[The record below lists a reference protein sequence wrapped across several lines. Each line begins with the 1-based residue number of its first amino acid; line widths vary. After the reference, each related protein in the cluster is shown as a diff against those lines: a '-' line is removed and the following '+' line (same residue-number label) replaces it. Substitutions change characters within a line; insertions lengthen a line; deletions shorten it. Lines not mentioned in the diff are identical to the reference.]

1 MGAYGIRIRAG
12 PNSSC
17 WNNSNAVRGWIKKQP
32 YGHGS
37 VDWAQPCENVGTKWN
52 GSAFLNG
59 TTGTASCVFDSVFQG
74 FIMRTHEIAAC
85 VDRPLPPH
93 TPILNV
99 PSVFVWNVPN

>member
-85 VDRPLPPH
+85 VDRMPLPH
-93 TPILNV
+93 ISILDAI
-99 PSVFVWNVPN
+99 S